1 MAGREI
7 QQEEMERRIY
17 RHKRR
22 VRNQIISYIVITII
36 FAGLIAGGIVGVRKV
51 MSMINDK
58 KQAEELE
65 KQLED
70 IANAENEQ
78 QTVEAPSE
86 DLNPEPEEETDWL
99 EMMVEE
105 TIGGMSLEDKVAGL
119 FFITPE
125 ALTGMDTVTQA
136 GDTTRDKLG
145 EQPVGG
151 LVYSSKNCI
160 DETQLKEMLQNTKS
174 YSKSAIFLGVEE
186 EGGNLSPV
194 AESSLAEN
202 VGKMADIGAAGD
214 AAAAQSAGNT
224 IGTYLAGYGFNVNFA
239 PVSDVVVEGNTLLG
253 ERAFGTEQ
261 GQVSSMVSA
270 FVEGSK
276 NTGVSTCLKYFPG
289 LGDVTGN
296 ASEGMITSDKAIEA
310 FMERDFPV
318 YQSGISA
325 GADFVMV
332 SHLSLPNVTGD
343 NTPSSLSGKMV
354 TEILRQQLGF
364 QGIIITDAMNVAAIT
379 EYYTADEAAV
389 KALQAGVDMIFM
401 PEDYG
406 TAYTGVLEAL
416 QNGSLT
422 EEQINESL
430 RRIFRVKLRNRLE

>member
-1 MAGREI
+1 MADKGI
-7 QQEEMERRIY
+7 QQEEMERKIY

-36 FAGLIAGGIVGVRKV
+36 FAGLIAGGIIGVRKIV
-51 MSMINDK
+51 DIINDK

-65 KQLED
+65 KQLEE
-70 IANAENEQ
+70 ISNAEDGQ
-78 QTVEAPSE
+78 QAVEAPSE
-86 DLNPEPEEETDWL
+86 GLEPEPEEETDWL
-99 EMMVEE
+99 EVMVEE
-105 TIGGMSLEDKVAGL
+105 SIAGMTLEDKVAGL

-151 LVYSSKNCI
+151 LIYSSKNML
-160 DETQLKEMLQNTKS
+160 DEAQLKEMLQNTKS

-186 EGGNLSPV
+186 EGGSVSPV
-194 AESSLAEN
+194 AESGLAEN
-202 VGKMADIGAAGD
+202 VGKMADIGASADASAAQNAGD
-214 AAAAQSAGNT
+214 T
-224 IGTYLAGYGFNVNFA
+224 IGSYLAGYGFNVNFA
-239 PVSDVVVEGNTLLG
+239 PVADVMAEGNTLIG
-253 ERAFGTEQ
+253 DRAFGTDQ

-270 FVEGSK
+270 FVEGSQAA
-276 NTGVSTCLKYFPG
+276 GVSTCLKYFPG

-296 ASEGMITSDKAIEA
+296 ASEGMITSDKAIES
-310 FMERDFPV
+310 FMERDFPA

-364 QGIIITDAMNVAAIT
+364 TGIIITDAMNVAAIT

-389 KALQAGVDMIFM
+389 KALQAGADMIFM
-401 PEDYG
+401 PEDYT
-406 TAYTGVLEAL
+406 TAYTGVLEAV
-416 QNGSLT
+416 QSGSLT

-430 RRIFRVKLRNRLE
+430 RRIFRVKLRDRLE

>member
-1 MAGREI
+1 MAGREL
-7 QQEEMERRIY
+7 QKEEMERKIY

-36 FAGLIAGGIVGVRKV
+36 LAGIVAGGVIGVQKI
-51 MSMINDK
+51 MSVINDK
-58 KQAEELE
+58 RQAQELQ

-70 IANAENEQ
+70 LSETQGEQ
-78 QTVEAPSE
+78 QSVETPVE
-86 DLNPEPEEETDWL
+86 TPDPEPAEETDWL

-105 TIGGMSLEDKVAGL
+105 TIGGMSLEDKAAGL

-125 ALTGMDTVTQA
+125 ALTGMETVTQA

-145 EQPVGG
+145 GQPVGG
-151 LVYSSKNCI
+151 LVYSSKNFI

-174 YSKSAIFLGVEE
+174 YSKSALFLAVEE
-186 EGGNLSPV
+186 EGGSLSPV
-194 AESSLAEN
+194 AEKGLAEN
-202 VGKMADIGAAGD
+202 VGKMADIGAQGD
-214 AAAAQSAGNT
+214 ASAAQSAGSA
-224 IGTYLAGYGFNVNFA
+224 IGSYLAGYGFNVNLA
-239 PVSDVVVEGNTLLG
+239 PITDVAAEGNTLIG
-253 ERAFGTEQ
+253 ERAFGFDQ

-276 NTGVSTCLKYFPG
+276 SSGVSTCLKYFPG
-289 LGDVTGN
+289 LGDVEGN
-296 ASEGMITSDKAIEA
+296 AGEGMITSDKAIEA
-310 FMERDFPV
+310 FMERDFPA
-318 YQSGISA
+318 YQAGISA

-343 NTPSSLSGKMV
+343 NTPSSLSGKMI

-364 QGIIITDAMNVAAIT
+364 TGVIITDAMNVAAIT
-379 EYYTADEAAV
+379 DYYTAGEAAV
-389 KALQAGVDMIFM
+389 KALQAGADMIFM
-401 PEDYG
+401 PEDF
-406 TAYTGVLEAL
+406 TAAWEGVLEAV

-430 RRIFRVKLRNRLE
+430 RRIFRIKLRDRLE

>member
-1 MAGREI
+1 MADKGI
-7 QQEEMERRIY
+7 QQEEMERKIY

-36 FAGLIAGGIVGVRKV
+36 FAGLIAGGIIGVRKIV
-51 MSMINDK
+51 DIINDK

-65 KQLED
+65 KQLEE
-70 IANAENEQ
+70 ISNAEDGQ
-78 QTVEAPSE
+78 QAVEAPSE
-86 DLNPEPEEETDWL
+86 GLEPEPEEETDWL
-99 EMMVEE
+99 EVMVEE
-105 TIGGMSLEDKVAGL
+105 SIAGMTLEDKVAGL

-125 ALTGMDTVTQA
+125 ALTGMDMVTQA

-151 LVYSSKNCI
+151 LIYSSKNI
-160 DETQLKEMLQNTKS
+160 LDEAQLKEMLQNTKS

-186 EGGNLSPV
+186 EGGSISPV
-194 AESSLAEN
+194 AESGLAEN
-202 VGKMADIGAAGD
+202 VGKMADIGASADASAAQNAGD
-214 AAAAQSAGNT
+214 T
-224 IGTYLAGYGFNVNFA
+224 IGSYLAGYGFNVNFA
-239 PVSDVVVEGNTLLG
+239 PVADVMAEGNTLIG
-253 ERAFGTEQ
+253 DRAFGTDQ

-270 FVEGSK
+270 FVEGSQAA
-276 NTGVSTCLKYFPG
+276 GVSTCLKYFPG

-296 ASEGMITSDKAIEA
+296 ASEGMITSDKAIES
-310 FMERDFPV
+310 FMERDFPA

-364 QGIIITDAMNVAAIT
+364 TGIIITDAMNVAAIT

-389 KALQAGVDMIFM
+389 KALQAGADMIFM
-401 PEDYG
+401 PEDYT
-406 TAYTGVLEAL
+406 TAYTGVLEAV
-416 QNGSLT
+416 QSGSLT

-430 RRIFRVKLRNRLE
+430 RRIFRVKLRDRLE

>member
-1 MAGREI
+1 MADKGI
-7 QQEEMERRIY
+7 QQEEMERKIY

-36 FAGLIAGGIVGVRKV
+36 FAGLIAGGIIGVRKIV
-51 MSMINDK
+51 DIINDK

-65 KQLED
+65 KQWEE
-70 IANAENEQ
+70 IANAEDGQ
-78 QTVEAPSE
+78 QAVEAPSE
-86 DLNPEPEEETDWL
+86 GLEPEPEEETDWL
-99 EMMVEE
+99 EVMVEE
-105 TIGGMSLEDKVAGL
+105 SIAGMTLEDKVAGL

-151 LVYSSKNCI
+151 LIYSSKNML
-160 DETQLKEMLQNTKS
+160 DEAQLKEMLQNTKS

-186 EGGNLSPV
+186 EGGSISPV
-194 AESSLAEN
+194 AESGLAEN
-202 VGKMADIGAAGD
+202 VGKMADIGASADASAAQNAGD
-214 AAAAQSAGNT
+214 T
-224 IGTYLAGYGFNVNFA
+224 IGSYLAGYGFNVNFA
-239 PVSDVVVEGNTLLG
+239 PVADVMAEGNTLIG
-253 ERAFGTEQ
+253 DRAFGTDQ

-270 FVEGSK
+270 FVEGSQAA
-276 NTGVSTCLKYFPG
+276 GVSTCLKYFPG

-296 ASEGMITSDKAIEA
+296 ASEGMITSDKAIES
-310 FMERDFPV
+310 FMERDFPA

-364 QGIIITDAMNVAAIT
+364 TGIIITDAMNVAAIT

-389 KALQAGVDMIFM
+389 KALQAGADMIFM
-401 PEDYG
+401 PEDYT
-406 TAYTGVLEAL
+406 TAYTGVLEAV
-416 QNGSLT
+416 QSGSLT

-430 RRIFRVKLRNRLE
+430 RRIFRVKLRDRLE

>member
-1 MAGREI
+1 MADKGI
-7 QQEEMERRIY
+7 QQEEMERKIY

-36 FAGLIAGGIVGVRKV
+36 FAGLIAGGIIGVRKIV
-51 MSMINDK
+51 DIINDK

-65 KQLED
+65 KQLEE
-70 IANAENEQ
+70 ISNAEDGQ
-78 QTVEAPSE
+78 QAVEAPSE
-86 DLNPEPEEETDWL
+86 GLEPEPEEETDWL
-99 EMMVEE
+99 EVMVEE
-105 TIGGMSLEDKVAGL
+105 SIAGMTLEDKVAGL

-151 LVYSSKNCI
+151 LIYSSKNI
-160 DETQLKEMLQNTKS
+160 LDEAQLKEMLQNTKS

-186 EGGNLSPV
+186 EGGSISPV
-194 AESSLAEN
+194 AESGLVEN
-202 VGKMADIGAAGD
+202 VGKMADIGASADASAAQNAGD
-214 AAAAQSAGNT
+214 T
-224 IGTYLAGYGFNVNFA
+224 IGSYLAGYGFNVNFA
-239 PVSDVVVEGNTLLG
+239 PVADVMAEGNTLIG
-253 ERAFGTEQ
+253 DRAFGTDQ

-270 FVEGSK
+270 FVEGSQAA
-276 NTGVSTCLKYFPG
+276 GVSTCLKYFPG

-296 ASEGMITSDKAIEA
+296 ASEGMITSDKAIES
-310 FMERDFPV
+310 FMERDFPA

-364 QGIIITDAMNVAAIT
+364 TGIIITDAMNVAAIT

-389 KALQAGVDMIFM
+389 KALQAGADMIFM
-401 PEDYG
+401 PEDYA
-406 TAYTGVLEAL
+406 TAYTGVLEAV
-416 QNGSLT
+416 QSGSLT

-430 RRIFRVKLRNRLE
+430 RRIFRVKLRDRLE